1 MAKRFERAKAYTK
14 KYKSILLPCR
24 CCGNTDIQITSERM
38 IFPAK
43 DAWAVNCGTPRC
55 DCTGAY
61 TSVREAIKV
70 WNEKHRRGEG

>member
-24 CCGNTDIQITSERM
+24 CCGDTDIRITSERT

-43 DAWAVNCGTPRC
+43 DAWAVGCGTPCC

-61 TSVREAIKV
+61 TSVKKAVKR
-70 WNEKHRRGEG
+70 WNEMQTKG